1 MKTMFNI
8 NIIRENPDIVKENL
22 RKKNQEDK
30 EVWVDT
36 IVSSDKRWR
45 ELKQKADRLRNQRNI
60 LTEEI
65 RKAKESNKKIDNII
79 KEAKDIPKKI
89 EQIESEMEELKQNI
103 DSLLMRLP
111 NMLHESVPY
120 GKTAE
125 DNKPLKFFLPNPKK
139 HAFELRNHVDL
150 LEKSNLANF
159 DAGRDNAGQGFN
171 YLIGDMA
178 ELDLSLQRYGVDYL
192 IDRGFKLVGTPLLL
206 NKKTIQGAV
215 NFDDFRDVIYKVEG
229 EDLYLIGTGEH
240 PLVSLYKNCTFNKK
254 DLPIKICTV
263 TPCFRKEIG
272 GHGVDSKGVFR
283 MHQFNKVEQVIIC
296 APEDSYKYLEEM
308 EGITESFFKS
318 LKIPFRVI
326 SICSGDLGPK
336 MSKQYDIEAWF
347 PREQKYKEV
356 TSAGNTTDYQA
367 IKLNIKYTDKD
378 GEKKYVH
385 MLNNTMVATSRAM
398 VAILENFQNKDSTI
412 TIPKPLIPYLHNK
425 KKIGG
430 FKE

>member
-1 MKTMFNI
+1 MFLMFNI
-8 NIIRENPDIVKENL
+8 NLIRENPDLIKENL
-22 RKKNQEDK
+22 RKRNQEEK
-30 EVWVDT
+30 ILWIDT

-45 ELKQKADRLRNQRNI
+45 ELKQKADRLRNQRNV

-65 RKAKESNKKIDNII
+65 RKAKEKKKDINSIL
-79 KEAKDIPKKI
+79 KEAKEIPKKI
-89 EQIESEMEELKQNI
+89 EQIEGEMEELRQLI
-103 DSLLMRLP
+103 DSFLMRLP
-111 NMLHESVPY
+111 NMLHEKVPY
-120 GKTAE
+120 GKTSE
-125 DNKPLKFFLPNPKK
+125 DNKPIRFFLPSPKK
-139 HAFELRNHVDL
+139 STFELMNHVDL
-150 LEKSNLANF
+150 LERSNLANF
-159 DAGRDNAGQGFN
+159 DAGRENAGQGFN

-178 ELDLSLQRYGVDYL
+178 ELDLSLQRYGIDYL
-192 IDRGFKLVGTPLLL
+192 LEKGFKIIGTPLLL
-206 NKKTIQGAV
+206 NKKTMQGAV
-215 NFDDFRDVIYKVEG
+215 NFDDFRDVIYKIEN

-240 PLVSLYKNCTFNKK
+240 PLVSLFKNYTFNKK

-272 GHGVDSKGVFR
+272 GHGVDSKGIFR

-296 APEDSYKYLEEM
+296 APEDSYKYMEEM
-308 EGITESFFKS
+308 QGITESYFKS

-326 SICSGDLGPK
+326 EICSGDLGPK
-336 MSKQYDIEAWF
+336 MSKQYDIEAWY

-367 IKLNIKYTDKD
+367 IKLNIKYIDKD

-398 VAILENFQNKDSTI
+398 VAILENFQNKDGTI
-412 TIPKPLIPYLHNK
+412 TVPKPLIPYLNNK
-425 KKIGG
+425 KKLGG